1 MKKTIKTLAVI
12 GLAAALVAGLSSCDK
27 EKKSDVKKIQV
38 AHTNYYKPYDFVN
51 PSSLS
56 QLAHKYL

>member
-12 GLAAALVAGLSSCDK
+12 GLAAALVAGLSSCGE

-38 AHTNYYKPYDFVN
+38 AHTSYYKPYDFVN
-51 PSSLS
+51 E
-56 QLAHKYL
+56 AG

>member
-1 MKKTIKTLAVI
+1 MKETIKTLAVI

-38 AHTNYYKPYDFVN
+38 AHTEQYVVPLKFAK
-51 PSSLS
+51 SRI
-56 QLAHKYL
+56 